1 MLENNGWQPARSTL
15 GKSQLTGDRDRFAVL
30 VSGQELLIGERQRFN
45 GAHLRSRRQ
54 ILQARIGHLRLSP
67 CENDN
72 HTSCSQCACHWSLLA
87 ARLKPGPAAAA
98 TAKLTIGNTFA

>member
-1 MLENNGWQPARSTL
+1 MLQHDDWQPARSTL

-54 ILQARIGHLRLSP
+54 ILQARIGRRRLSP

-72 HTSCSQCACHWSLLA
+72 HPSYREYACHWSLLA
-87 ARLKPGPAAAA
+87 ARRKPGPPAAA
-98 TAKLTIGNTFA
+98 TAQ